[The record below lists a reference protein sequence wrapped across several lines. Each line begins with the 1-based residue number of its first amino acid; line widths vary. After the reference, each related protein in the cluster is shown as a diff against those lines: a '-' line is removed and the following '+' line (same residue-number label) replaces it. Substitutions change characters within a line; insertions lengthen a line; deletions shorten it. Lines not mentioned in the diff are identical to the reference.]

1 MNKDY
6 LESKAH
12 TYIKQ
17 ISYTRLRDPFL
28 YIKEQD
34 MLIMGYQQYRANDKE
49 ILIPSLILPTMKQ
62 H

>member
-17 ISYTRLRDPFL
+17 LSYTRLRDPFL

-34 MLIMGYQQYRANDKE
+34 MLIMGYQ